1 MDQQHVSLLE
11 RYRRDRRQLIEFL
24 LSSGLIKELRTPSG
38 PTTSLPNADFDSLSA
53 DYIIHCV
60 KSGGVVDVSE
70 ASKKYLDE
78 STYPTMVHSQ
88 IGDSYFLSSDPD
100 LSGSPP
106 RRVPPPIYVKQTANH
121 APCSSSFRDPAN
133 AENLSTSRNDY
144 GLKYKASPTSPMRPA
159 GDSGIPPLGL
169 PSLKTEA
176 LDACIRRN
184 LIQLAATKTRGQ
196 VDLPQISLGLLIGI
210 FKSDF
215 LNEKAYIQW
224 KNRQANILEELLSC
238 STNFTTTEH
247 LNVRSCLEKIRDT
260 TEWDFKMSASGR
272 VEVLSSI
279 RQVALK
285 LSSLPGQFGIQSE
298 TYYWT
303 AAYHLNIRLYEKLLF
318 GMFDVLDECQLIEE
332 ADAIMSLI
340 KLTWPTLGITQKM
353 HYGIFAWVLFQ
364 QNRYDLMWF
373 LVIGLR
379 KLCLLKFVGT
389 GEGMLLEY
397 AVLELQKVS
406 PTEEDDGKEVQ
417 YINNIIC
424 SRKLNDRKDNLSL
437 LQAIFVSISIWCD
450 SKLQDYH
457 RHFSQE
463 PSNFKRVMAL
473 ASTVGVFTPGDCA
486 EIKLTKLHTSNDNAA
501 RKVKGYVEKSIETAC
516 RQVASTIDLES
527 KVQRSHPLAL
537 LANELRSI
545 AERELTVFWPKP
557 FLQGVTSLSED
568 ARLVLSAANK
578 LDQYLTQ
585 IYTSACEKKG
595 SHHHMNQLEH
605 YQIGEVCRPIILDW
619 LIAQHAHILEWTGRA
634 FDLED
639 WEPLSFQQRQGAS
652 IIEVFRIIEETVDQF
667 FGMNLPLDIIH
678 LQALLSIIFHS
689 LDAYL
694 QRLLNQLEE
703 SWERSFQVYM
713 IMKCIGIDS
722 ADFLLTIEVLSLG
735 GMYELIKRLNVE
747 QKHLYPSAPPLTR
760 YEETV
765 LPMLK
770 KKLLEFTVLDKSVSE
785 KLNELTIPKLCIRS
799 NTLQYIQK
807 QVSVL
812 EEGIRK
818 SWALVG
824 PAVDQAWDNVVGLRE
839 LTQTMVWRMSF
850 PLRDELKW
858 CNVEISFTFP
868 LLVIHSEVSLGSLCM
883 DWFVQ
888 LLVHGCSGPPSQLC
902 ISEGET
908 EESLE
913 RNFLTSSEAV
923 DELFITTLNII
934 RDTATGAIRKICDFI
949 GARVVFWDLRDS
961 FLCCLYRGSVESARL
976 ESFLT
981 HIDTEGYVW
990 VLLDGGPSRAFSNSD
1005 ITMMEDDLN
1014 TLKEFF
1020 IAGGEGL
1027 PRSLV
1032 EREAKY
1038 AEEILGLFT
1047 LQSETL
1053 IRMLM
1058 SASENI
1064 SLDLDPQNHGPMHV
1078 EDANTLVRVLCHKK
1092 DRQSS
1097 KFLKQQYH
1105 LPISSEYDDTPSSN
1119 STLRSPLAFDLLKRS
1134 NSIHWTKSGQS
1145 GLKIMKKRLQRVT
1158 SELKSAAW

>member
-169 PSLKTEA
+169 PSLKTGLSDDDLRETAYELFLASLLFSGIGDYSAEDKKREKSPKFLTGLKSKKEKIHLQTHSSGSHSKLIDIVQA

-364 QNRYDLMWF
+364 Q
-373 LVIGLR
+373 
-379 KLCLLKFVGT
+379 FVGT

-406 PTEEDDGKEVQ
+406 PTEEDDGKE
-417 YINNIIC
+417 
-424 SRKLNDRKDNLSL
+424 
-437 LQAIFVSISIWCD
+437 
-450 SKLQDYH
+450 
-457 RHFSQE
+457 E

-545 AERELTVFWPKP
+545 AERELTVFWPVICHWCSEALTISAIMLHHFYREILKP

-568 ARLVLSAANK
+568 ARL
-578 LDQYLTQ
+578 
-585 IYTSACEKKG
+585 
-595 SHHHMNQLEH
+595 
-605 YQIGEVCRPIILDW
+605 IGEVCRPIILDW

-694 QRLLNQLEE
+694 QRLLNQL
-703 SWERSFQVYM
+703 
-713 IMKCIGIDS
+713 
-722 ADFLLTIEVLSLG
+722 
-735 GMYELIKRLNVE
+735 VE

-785 KLNELTIPKLCIRS
+785 KLNELTIPKLCIRL

-824 PAVDQAWDNVVGLRE
+824 PAVDQA
-839 LTQTMVWRMSF
+839 SA
-850 PLRDELKW
+850 
-858 CNVEISFTFP
+858 
-868 LLVIHSEVSLGSLCM
+868 
-883 DWFVQ
+883 
-888 LLVHGCSGPPSQLC
+888 
-902 ISEGET
+902 EGET

-1014 TLKEFF
+1014 TLK
-1020 IAGGEGL
+1020 
-1027 PRSLV
+1027 
-1032 EREAKY
+1032 
-1038 AEEILGLFT
+1038 
-1047 LQSETL
+1047 SETL

>member
-24 LSSGLIKELRTPSG
+24 LSSGLIKVLRTPSG
-38 PTTSLPNADFDSLSA
+38 PTTSLSNADFDSLSA

-133 AENLSTSRNDY
+133 AENLATSRNDY

-159 GDSGIPPLGL
+159 EDSGIPPLGL

-224 KNRQANILEELLSC
+224 KNRQ
-238 STNFTTTEH
+238 
-247 LNVRSCLEKIRDT
+247 
-260 TEWDFKMSASGR
+260 EWDFKMSASGR

-364 QNRYDLMWF
+364 Q
-373 LVIGLR
+373 
-379 KLCLLKFVGT
+379 
-389 GEGMLLEY
+389 
-397 AVLELQKVS
+397 
-406 PTEEDDGKEVQ
+406 
-417 YINNIIC
+417 
-424 SRKLNDRKDNLSL
+424 
-437 LQAIFVSISIWCD
+437 
-450 SKLQDYH
+450 
-457 RHFSQE
+457 E

-545 AERELTVFWPKP
+545 AERELTVFWPAICHWCSEALTISAIMLHHFYREILKP

-713 IMKCIGIDS
+713 FMKCIGVDS
-722 ADFLLTIEVLSLG
+722 ADFLLNIEVLSL
-735 GMYELIKRLNVE
+735 VE

-785 KLNELTIPKLCIRS
+785 KLNELTIPKLCIRL

-824 PAVDQAWDNVVGLRE
+824 PAVDQASAKMVQWYMKFESPEDRGEGLAKTGTMMSQWKSRSLFLCLLYTLKCHWVVYA
-839 LTQTMVWRMSF
+839 
-850 PLRDELKW
+850 
-858 CNVEISFTFP
+858 C
-868 LLVIHSEVSLGSLCM
+868 
-883 DWFVQ
+883 
-888 LLVHGCSGPPSQLC
+888 GPPSQLC

-1092 DRQSS
+1092 DRESS

>member
-24 LSSGLIKELRTPSG
+24 LSSGLIKVLRTPSG
-38 PTTSLPNADFDSLSA
+38 PTTSLSNADFDSLSA

-133 AENLSTSRNDY
+133 AENLATSRNDY

-159 GDSGIPPLGL
+159 EDSGIPPLGL
-169 PSLKTEA
+169 PSLKT
-176 LDACIRRN
+176 
-184 LIQLAATKTRGQ
+184 
-196 VDLPQISLGLLIGI
+196 
-210 FKSDF
+210 
-215 LNEKAYIQW
+215 
-224 KNRQANILEELLSC
+224 
-238 STNFTTTEH
+238 
-247 LNVRSCLEKIRDT
+247 
-260 TEWDFKMSASGR
+260 GR

-364 QNRYDLMWF
+364 Q
-373 LVIGLR
+373 
-379 KLCLLKFVGT
+379 
-389 GEGMLLEY
+389 
-397 AVLELQKVS
+397 
-406 PTEEDDGKEVQ
+406 
-417 YINNIIC
+417 
-424 SRKLNDRKDNLSL
+424 
-437 LQAIFVSISIWCD
+437 
-450 SKLQDYH
+450 
-457 RHFSQE
+457 E

-545 AERELTVFWPKP
+545 AERELTVFWPAICHWCSEALTISAIMLHHFYREILKP

-694 QRLLNQLEE
+694 QRLLNQL
-703 SWERSFQVYM
+703 
-713 IMKCIGIDS
+713 
-722 ADFLLTIEVLSLG
+722 
-735 GMYELIKRLNVE
+735 VE

-785 KLNELTIPKLCIRS
+785 KLNELTIPKLCIRL

-824 PAVDQAWDNVVGLRE
+824 PAVDQASAKMVQWYMKFESPEDRGEGLAKTGTMMSQWKSRSLFLCLLYTLKCHWVVYA
-839 LTQTMVWRMSF
+839 
-850 PLRDELKW
+850 
-858 CNVEISFTFP
+858 C
-868 LLVIHSEVSLGSLCM
+868 
-883 DWFVQ
+883 
-888 LLVHGCSGPPSQLC
+888 GPPSQLC
-902 ISEGET
+902 IYFEEAEGET

-1092 DRQSS
+1092 DRESS

>member
-24 LSSGLIKELRTPSG
+24 LSSGLIKVLRTPSG
-38 PTTSLPNADFDSLSA
+38 PTTSLSNADFDSLSA

-60 KSGGVVDVSE
+60 KSAGGVVDVSE

-133 AENLSTSRNDY
+133 AENLATSRNDY

-159 GDSGIPPLGL
+159 EDSGIPPLGL

-224 KNRQANILEELLSC
+224 KNRQANLLEELLSC

-247 LNVRSCLEKIRDT
+247 LNVRSYLEKIRDT

-364 QNRYDLMWF
+364 Q
-373 LVIGLR
+373 
-379 KLCLLKFVGT
+379 
-389 GEGMLLEY
+389 
-397 AVLELQKVS
+397 
-406 PTEEDDGKEVQ
+406 
-417 YINNIIC
+417 
-424 SRKLNDRKDNLSL
+424 
-437 LQAIFVSISIWCD
+437 
-450 SKLQDYH
+450 
-457 RHFSQE
+457 E

-545 AERELTVFWPKP
+545 AERELTVFWPAICHWCSEALTISAIMLHHFYREILKP

-694 QRLLNQLEE
+694 QRLLNQLV
-703 SWERSFQVYM
+703 Q
-713 IMKCIGIDS
+713 
-722 ADFLLTIEVLSLG
+722 
-735 GMYELIKRLNVE
+735 LIKRLNVE

-785 KLNELTIPKLCIRS
+785 KLNELTIPKLCIRL

-824 PAVDQAWDNVVGLRE
+824 PAVDQASDNVVGLRE

-850 PLRDELKW
+850 PLRDQLKW

-902 ISEGET
+902 IYFEEAEGET

-1092 DRQSS
+1092 DRESS

-1105 LPISSEYDDTPSSN
+1105 LPISSGDILIQYYFFS
-1119 STLRSPLAFDLLKRS
+1119 
-1134 NSIHWTKSGQS
+1134 
-1145 GLKIMKKRLQRVT
+1145 
-1158 SELKSAAW
+1158 

>member
-364 QNRYDLMWF
+364 Q
-373 LVIGLR
+373 
-379 KLCLLKFVGT
+379 
-389 GEGMLLEY
+389 
-397 AVLELQKVS
+397 
-406 PTEEDDGKEVQ
+406 
-417 YINNIIC
+417 
-424 SRKLNDRKDNLSL
+424 
-437 LQAIFVSISIWCD
+437 
-450 SKLQDYH
+450 
-457 RHFSQE
+457 E

-545 AERELTVFWPKP
+545 AERELTVFWP
-557 FLQGVTSLSED
+557 
-568 ARLVLSAANK
+568 
-578 LDQYLTQ
+578 
-585 IYTSACEKKG
+585 
-595 SHHHMNQLEH
+595 
-605 YQIGEVCRPIILDW
+605 IGEVCRPIILDW

-735 GMYELIKRLNVE
+735 GMYEEFALLSDMDIVWKADFHAIFLTVVE

-1105 LPISSEYDDTPSSN
+1105 LPISSGDILIQYYYFS
-1119 STLRSPLAFDLLKRS
+1119 
-1134 NSIHWTKSGQS
+1134 
-1145 GLKIMKKRLQRVT
+1145 
-1158 SELKSAAW
+1158 

>member
-1 MDQQHVSLLE
+1 MEQQQQHVSLLE
-11 RYRRDRRQLIEFL
+11 RYRRDRRQLIDFI
-24 LSSGLIKELRTPSG
+24 LSSGSIKELRTPSG
-38 PTTSLPNADFDSLSA
+38 PTNSLSNIDFDSLSA
-53 DYIIHCV
+53 DCIIHCV
-60 KSGGVVDVSE
+60 KSGGVVEVSE

-78 STYPTMVHSQ
+78 SAYPILIHSQ

-100 LSGSPP
+100 SSGSPP

-133 AENLSTSRNDY
+133 AENLATSRNDY
-144 GLKYKASPTSPMRPA
+144 GLKYKASPPSPMRPA
-159 GDSGIPPLGL
+159 GDSGILPLGL
-169 PSLKTEA
+169 PSLKTGLSDDDLRETAYELFLASLLFSGNGVYSAEDRKREKSPKFLSGLKSKKEKIHLQSQSSESHSKLIDIVRGQMQISEA

-184 LIQLAATKTRGQ
+184 LIQLAARKTFGQ

-224 KNRQANILEELLSC
+224 KNRQANILEELLFC
-238 STNFTTTEH
+238 STSFTTTEH
-247 LNVRSCLEKIRDT
+247 LTVRSCLEKIRDT

-285 LSSLPGQFGIQSE
+285 LSSLPGQFGILSE

-340 KLTWPTLGITQKM
+340 KLTWSTLGITQKM
-353 HYGIFAWVLFQ
+353 HNTIFAWVLFQ
-364 QNRYDLMWF
+364 Q
-373 LVIGLR
+373 
-379 KLCLLKFVGT
+379 FVGT

-406 PTEEDDGKEVQ
+406 PTEENDGKEVQ

-424 SRKLNDRKDNLSL
+424 SRKCNDREDNLSL

-450 SKLQDYH
+450 NKLQDYH

-473 ASTVGVFTPGDCA
+473 ASTVGLFTPGDCA

-516 RQVASTIDLES
+516 RQVANTIDLES

-545 AERELTVFWPKP
+545 AEREVSVFWPVICHWCSEALMISAIMLQQFYRERLKP

-568 ARLVLSAANK
+568 ARLVLPAANK

-619 LIAQHAHILEWTGRA
+619 VIAQHAHILEWTGRA
-634 FDLED
+634 IDLED

-667 FGMNLPLDIIH
+667 FGLNLPLDIIH
-678 LQALLSIIFHS
+678 LQAVLSIIFHS

-694 QRLLNQLEE
+694 QRLLHQL
-703 SWERSFQVYM
+703 
-713 IMKCIGIDS
+713 
-722 ADFLLTIEVLSLG
+722 
-735 GMYELIKRLNVE
+735 VE
-747 QKHLYPSAPPLTR
+747 QNHLYPTAPPLTR

-770 KKLLEFTVLDKSVSE
+770 KKLHEFTVLDESVSE
-785 KLNELTIPKLCIRS
+785 KLNELTIPKLCIRL

-807 QVSVL
+807 QVGVL

-818 SWALVG
+818 SWAIVG
-824 PAVDQAWDNVVGLRE
+824 PSVDQAWA
-839 LTQTMVWRMSF
+839 
-850 PLRDELKW
+850 
-858 CNVEISFTFP
+858 
-868 LLVIHSEVSLGSLCM
+868 
-883 DWFVQ
+883 
-888 LLVHGCSGPPSQLC
+888 
-902 ISEGET
+902 EGET

-961 FLCCLYRGSVESARL
+961 FLSCLYRGSVESARL

-981 HIDTEGYVW
+981 HIDTVLDHICSLIDDSLRDFVVLSICRASLDGYVW

-1005 ITMMEDDLN
+1005 ITMMEDDLS

-1064 SLDLDPQNHGPMHV
+1064 SVDLDPQNHGPTHL

-1092 DRQSS
+1092 DRESS
-1097 KFLKQQYH
+1097 KFLKRQYH
-1105 LPISSEYDDTPSSN
+1105 LPISSEYDEAPSSN

-1145 GLKIMKKRLQRVT
+1145 GFKIMKKRLQRAT
-1158 SELKSAAW
+1158 SELKSGAW

>member
-24 LSSGLIKELRTPSG
+24 LSSGLIKVLRTPSG
-38 PTTSLPNADFDSLSA
+38 PTTSLSNADFDSLSA

-78 STYPTMVHSQ
+78 STYPTMQKIVRFEVYCWVRNVHSQ

-133 AENLSTSRNDY
+133 AENLATSRNDY

-159 GDSGIPPLGL
+159 EDSGIPPLGL
-169 PSLKTEA
+169 PSLKT
-176 LDACIRRN
+176 
-184 LIQLAATKTRGQ
+184 
-196 VDLPQISLGLLIGI
+196 
-210 FKSDF
+210 
-215 LNEKAYIQW
+215 
-224 KNRQANILEELLSC
+224 
-238 STNFTTTEH
+238 
-247 LNVRSCLEKIRDT
+247 
-260 TEWDFKMSASGR
+260 GR

-364 QNRYDLMWF
+364 Q
-373 LVIGLR
+373 
-379 KLCLLKFVGT
+379 
-389 GEGMLLEY
+389 
-397 AVLELQKVS
+397 
-406 PTEEDDGKEVQ
+406 
-417 YINNIIC
+417 
-424 SRKLNDRKDNLSL
+424 
-437 LQAIFVSISIWCD
+437 
-450 SKLQDYH
+450 
-457 RHFSQE
+457 E

-545 AERELTVFWPKP
+545 AERELTVFWPAICHWCSEALTISAIMLHHFYREILKP

-694 QRLLNQLEE
+694 QRLLNQL
-703 SWERSFQVYM
+703 
-713 IMKCIGIDS
+713 
-722 ADFLLTIEVLSLG
+722 
-735 GMYELIKRLNVE
+735 VE

-785 KLNELTIPKLCIRS
+785 KLNELTIPKLCIRL

-824 PAVDQAWDNVVGLRE
+824 PAVDQASDNVVGLRE

-850 PLRDELKW
+850 PLRDQLKW

-1092 DRQSS
+1092 DRESS

>member
-169 PSLKTEA
+169 PSLKTGLSDDDLRETAYELFLASLLFSGIGDYSAEDKKREKSPKFLTGLKSKKEKIHLQTHSSGNHSKLIDIVRGQMQISEA

-364 QNRYDLMWF
+364 Q
-373 LVIGLR
+373 
-379 KLCLLKFVGT
+379 FVGT

-545 AERELTVFWPKP
+545 AERELTVFWPVICHWCSEALTISAIMLHHFYREILKP

-694 QRLLNQLEE
+694 QRLLNQL
-703 SWERSFQVYM
+703 
-713 IMKCIGIDS
+713 
-722 ADFLLTIEVLSLG
+722 
-735 GMYELIKRLNVE
+735 VE

-824 PAVDQAWDNVVGLRE
+824 PAVDQAWA
-839 LTQTMVWRMSF
+839 
-850 PLRDELKW
+850 
-858 CNVEISFTFP
+858 
-868 LLVIHSEVSLGSLCM
+868 
-883 DWFVQ
+883 
-888 LLVHGCSGPPSQLC
+888 
-902 ISEGET
+902 EGET

-981 HIDTEGYVW
+981 HIDTVLDHICSLIDDSLRDFVVLSICRASLEGYVW

>member
-78 STYPTMVHSQ
+78 STYPTMQKIDRFEVYCWVRNVHSQ

-224 KNRQANILEELLSC
+224 KNRQ
-238 STNFTTTEH
+238 
-247 LNVRSCLEKIRDT
+247 
-260 TEWDFKMSASGR
+260 EWDFKMSASGR

-364 QNRYDLMWF
+364 
-373 LVIGLR
+373 
-379 KLCLLKFVGT
+379 
-389 GEGMLLEY
+389 
-397 AVLELQKVS
+397 
-406 PTEEDDGKEVQ
+406 
-417 YINNIIC
+417 
-424 SRKLNDRKDNLSL
+424 
-437 LQAIFVSISIWCD
+437 
-450 SKLQDYH
+450 
-457 RHFSQE
+457 QE

-981 HIDTEGYVW
+981 HIDTDIFSNFEEVIAVAYIVYTSIMQEGYVW

>member
-24 LSSGLIKELRTPSG
+24 LSSGLIKELHTPSG
-38 PTTSLPNADFDSLSA
+38 PTTSLSNVDFDSLSA

-133 AENLSTSRNDY
+133 AENLATSRNDY

-159 GDSGIPPLGL
+159 EDSGIPPLGL
-169 PSLKTEA
+169 PGLKTGLSEDDLRETAYELFLASLLFSGIGDYSAEDKKREKSPKFLTGLKSKKEKIHLQTHSSGSHSKLIDIVRGQMQISEA

-353 HYGIFAWVLFQ
+353 HYGIFACVLFQ
-364 QNRYDLMWF
+364 Q
-373 LVIGLR
+373 
-379 KLCLLKFVGT
+379 FVGT

-501 RKVKGYVEKSIETAC
+501 RKVKGYVEKSIKTAC

-545 AERELTVFWPKP
+545 AERELTVFWPVICHWCSEALTISAVMLHHFYSEILKP

-694 QRLLNQLEE
+694 QRLLNQL
-703 SWERSFQVYM
+703 
-713 IMKCIGIDS
+713 
-722 ADFLLTIEVLSLG
+722 
-735 GMYELIKRLNVE
+735 VE

-785 KLNELTIPKLCIRS
+785 KLNELTIPKLCIRL

-824 PAVDQAWDNVVGLRE
+824 PAVDQA
-839 LTQTMVWRMSF
+839 SA
-850 PLRDELKW
+850 
-858 CNVEISFTFP
+858 
-868 LLVIHSEVSLGSLCM
+868 
-883 DWFVQ
+883 
-888 LLVHGCSGPPSQLC
+888 
-902 ISEGET
+902 EGET

-981 HIDTEGYVW
+981 HIDTVLDHICSLIDDSLRDFVVLSICRASLEGYVW

-1092 DRQSS
+1092 DRESS

-1145 GLKIMKKRLQRVT
+1145 GLKIMKKRLQRLT

>member
-169 PSLKTEA
+169 PSLKTGLSDDDLRETAYELFLASLLFSGIGDYSAEDKKREKSPKFLTGLKSKKEKIHLQTHSSGNHSKLIDIVRGQMQISEA

-364 QNRYDLMWF
+364 Q
-373 LVIGLR
+373 
-379 KLCLLKFVGT
+379 
-389 GEGMLLEY
+389 
-397 AVLELQKVS
+397 
-406 PTEEDDGKEVQ
+406 
-417 YINNIIC
+417 
-424 SRKLNDRKDNLSL
+424 
-437 LQAIFVSISIWCD
+437 
-450 SKLQDYH
+450 
-457 RHFSQE
+457 E

-545 AERELTVFWPKP
+545 AERELTVFWPVICHWCSEALTISAIMLHHFYREILKP

-694 QRLLNQLEE
+694 QRLLNQLV
-703 SWERSFQVYM
+703 Q
-713 IMKCIGIDS
+713 
-722 ADFLLTIEVLSLG
+722 
-735 GMYELIKRLNVE
+735 LIKRLNVE

-824 PAVDQAWDNVVGLRE
+824 PAVDQAWA
-839 LTQTMVWRMSF
+839 
-850 PLRDELKW
+850 
-858 CNVEISFTFP
+858 
-868 LLVIHSEVSLGSLCM
+868 
-883 DWFVQ
+883 
-888 LLVHGCSGPPSQLC
+888 
-902 ISEGET
+902 EGET

-981 HIDTEGYVW
+981 HIDTVLDHICSLIDDSLRDFVVLSICRASLEGYVW

>member
-24 LSSGLIKELRTPSG
+24 LSSGLIKELRSPSG
-38 PTTSLPNADFDSLSA
+38 PTTSLSNADFDSLSA

-78 STYPTMVHSQ
+78 STCPTMVHSQ

-133 AENLSTSRNDY
+133 AENLATSRNDY

-169 PSLKTEA
+169 PSLKTGLSDDDLRETAYELFLASLLFSGIGDYSAEDKKREKSPKFLTGLKSKKEKIHLQTHSSGSHSKLIDIVRGQMQISEA

-215 LNEKAYIQW
+215 LNEKAYVQW

-238 STNFTTTEH
+238 STNFTTEH

-340 KLTWPTLGITQKM
+340 KLTWPTLGITQKL

-364 QNRYDLMWF
+364 Q
-373 LVIGLR
+373 
-379 KLCLLKFVGT
+379 FVGT

-437 LQAIFVSISIWCD
+437 LEAIFVSISIWCD

-527 KVQRSHPLAL
+527 KVKRSHPLAL

-545 AERELTVFWPKP
+545 AERELTVFWPVICHWCSEALTISGIMLHHFYREILKP

-694 QRLLNQLEE
+694 QGLLNQLVEE
-703 SWERSFQVYM
+703 
-713 IMKCIGIDS
+713 
-722 ADFLLTIEVLSLG
+722 
-735 GMYELIKRLNVE
+735 
-747 QKHLYPSAPPLTR
+747 KHLYPSAPPLTR
-760 YEETV
+760 YEETI

-785 KLNELTIPKLCIRS
+785 KLNELTIPKLCIRL

-824 PAVDQAWDNVVGLRE
+824 PAVDQAWA
-839 LTQTMVWRMSF
+839 
-850 PLRDELKW
+850 
-858 CNVEISFTFP
+858 
-868 LLVIHSEVSLGSLCM
+868 
-883 DWFVQ
+883 
-888 LLVHGCSGPPSQLC
+888 
-902 ISEGET
+902 EGET

-981 HIDTEGYVW
+981 HIDTVLDHICSLIDDSLRDFVVLSICRASLEGYVW

-1092 DRQSS
+1092 DRESS

>member
-24 LSSGLIKELRTPSG
+24 LSSGLIKVLRTPSG
-38 PTTSLPNADFDSLSA
+38 PTTSLSNADFDSLSA

-78 STYPTMVHSQ
+78 STYPTMQKIVRFEVYCWVRNVHSQ

-133 AENLSTSRNDY
+133 AENLATSRNDY

-159 GDSGIPPLGL
+159 EDSGIPPLGL

-224 KNRQANILEELLSC
+224 KNRQ
-238 STNFTTTEH
+238 
-247 LNVRSCLEKIRDT
+247 
-260 TEWDFKMSASGR
+260 EWDFKMSASGR

-545 AERELTVFWPKP
+545 AERELTVFWPAICHWCSEALTISAIMLHHFYREILKP

-694 QRLLNQLEE
+694 QRLLNQLV
-703 SWERSFQVYM
+703 Q
-713 IMKCIGIDS
+713 
-722 ADFLLTIEVLSLG
+722 
-735 GMYELIKRLNVE
+735 LIKRLNVE

-785 KLNELTIPKLCIRS
+785 KLNELTIPKLCIRL

-824 PAVDQAWDNVVGLRE
+824 PAVDQASAKMVQWYMKFESPEDRGEGLAKTGTMMSQWKSRSLFLCLLYTLKCHWVVYA
-839 LTQTMVWRMSF
+839 
-850 PLRDELKW
+850 
-858 CNVEISFTFP
+858 C
-868 LLVIHSEVSLGSLCM
+868 
-883 DWFVQ
+883 
-888 LLVHGCSGPPSQLC
+888 GPPSQLC

-1092 DRQSS
+1092 DRESS

-1105 LPISSEYDDTPSSN
+1105 LPISSGLGFAIRFIRRKELNERNLVSNLFLSSPAFGQIIFIAVEYDDTPSSN

>member
-224 KNRQANILEELLSC
+224 KNRQ
-238 STNFTTTEH
+238 
-247 LNVRSCLEKIRDT
+247 
-260 TEWDFKMSASGR
+260 EWDFKMSASGR

-364 QNRYDLMWF
+364 
-373 LVIGLR
+373 
-379 KLCLLKFVGT
+379 
-389 GEGMLLEY
+389 
-397 AVLELQKVS
+397 
-406 PTEEDDGKEVQ
+406 
-417 YINNIIC
+417 
-424 SRKLNDRKDNLSL
+424 
-437 LQAIFVSISIWCD
+437 
-450 SKLQDYH
+450 
-457 RHFSQE
+457 QE

>member
-24 LSSGLIKELRTPSG
+24 LSSGLIKVLRTPSG
-38 PTTSLPNADFDSLSA
+38 PTTSLSNADFDSLSA

-60 KSGGVVDVSE
+60 KSAGGVVDVSE

-133 AENLSTSRNDY
+133 AENLATSRNDY

-159 GDSGIPPLGL
+159 EDSGIPPLGL

-224 KNRQANILEELLSC
+224 KNRQ
-238 STNFTTTEH
+238 
-247 LNVRSCLEKIRDT
+247 
-260 TEWDFKMSASGR
+260 EWDFKMSASGR

-364 QNRYDLMWF
+364 Q
-373 LVIGLR
+373 
-379 KLCLLKFVGT
+379 
-389 GEGMLLEY
+389 
-397 AVLELQKVS
+397 
-406 PTEEDDGKEVQ
+406 
-417 YINNIIC
+417 
-424 SRKLNDRKDNLSL
+424 
-437 LQAIFVSISIWCD
+437 
-450 SKLQDYH
+450 
-457 RHFSQE
+457 E

-545 AERELTVFWPKP
+545 AERELTVFWPAICHWCSEALTISAIMLHHFYREILKP

-694 QRLLNQLEE
+694 QRLLNQL
-703 SWERSFQVYM
+703 
-713 IMKCIGIDS
+713 
-722 ADFLLTIEVLSLG
+722 
-735 GMYELIKRLNVE
+735 VE

-785 KLNELTIPKLCIRS
+785 KLNELTIPKLCIRL

-824 PAVDQAWDNVVGLRE
+824 PAVDQASAKMVQWYMKFESPEDRGEGLAKTGTMMSQWKSRSLFLCLLYTLKCHWVVYA
-839 LTQTMVWRMSF
+839 
-850 PLRDELKW
+850 
-858 CNVEISFTFP
+858 C
-868 LLVIHSEVSLGSLCM
+868 
-883 DWFVQ
+883 
-888 LLVHGCSGPPSQLC
+888 GPPSQLC

-1092 DRQSS
+1092 DRESS

>member
-24 LSSGLIKELRTPSG
+24 LSSGLIKVLRTPSG
-38 PTTSLPNADFDSLSA
+38 PTTSLSNADFDSLSA

-133 AENLSTSRNDY
+133 AENLATSRNDY

-159 GDSGIPPLGL
+159 EDSGIPPLGL

-224 KNRQANILEELLSC
+224 KNRQ
-238 STNFTTTEH
+238 
-247 LNVRSCLEKIRDT
+247 
-260 TEWDFKMSASGR
+260 EWDFKMSASGR

-364 QNRYDLMWF
+364 Q
-373 LVIGLR
+373 
-379 KLCLLKFVGT
+379 
-389 GEGMLLEY
+389 
-397 AVLELQKVS
+397 
-406 PTEEDDGKEVQ
+406 
-417 YINNIIC
+417 
-424 SRKLNDRKDNLSL
+424 
-437 LQAIFVSISIWCD
+437 
-450 SKLQDYH
+450 
-457 RHFSQE
+457 E

-545 AERELTVFWPKP
+545 AERELTVFWPAICHWCSEALTISAIMLHHFYREILKP

-694 QRLLNQLEE
+694 QRLLNQL
-703 SWERSFQVYM
+703 
-713 IMKCIGIDS
+713 
-722 ADFLLTIEVLSLG
+722 
-735 GMYELIKRLNVE
+735 VE

-785 KLNELTIPKLCIRS
+785 KLNELTIPKLCIRL

-824 PAVDQAWDNVVGLRE
+824 PAVDQASAKMVQWYMKFESPEDRGEGLAKTGTMMSQWKSRSLFLCLLYTLKCHWVVYA
-839 LTQTMVWRMSF
+839 
-850 PLRDELKW
+850 
-858 CNVEISFTFP
+858 C
-868 LLVIHSEVSLGSLCM
+868 
-883 DWFVQ
+883 
-888 LLVHGCSGPPSQLC
+888 GPPSQLC

-1092 DRQSS
+1092 DRESS

>member
-224 KNRQANILEELLSC
+224 KNRQ
-238 STNFTTTEH
+238 
-247 LNVRSCLEKIRDT
+247 
-260 TEWDFKMSASGR
+260 EWDFKMSASGR

-694 QRLLNQLEE
+694 QRLLNQL
-703 SWERSFQVYM
+703 
-713 IMKCIGIDS
+713 
-722 ADFLLTIEVLSLG
+722 
-735 GMYELIKRLNVE
+735 VE

-824 PAVDQAWDNVVGLRE
+824 PAVDQAW
-839 LTQTMVWRMSF
+839 
-850 PLRDELKW
+850 
-858 CNVEISFTFP
+858 VEISFTFP

-981 HIDTEGYVW
+981 HIDTDIFSNFEEVIAVAYIVYTSIMQEGYVW

>member
-24 LSSGLIKELRTPSG
+24 LSSGLIKVLRTPSG
-38 PTTSLPNADFDSLSA
+38 PTTSLSNADFDSLSA

-133 AENLSTSRNDY
+133 AENLATSRNDY

-159 GDSGIPPLGL
+159 EDSGIPPLGL
-169 PSLKTEA
+169 PSLKT
-176 LDACIRRN
+176 
-184 LIQLAATKTRGQ
+184 
-196 VDLPQISLGLLIGI
+196 
-210 FKSDF
+210 
-215 LNEKAYIQW
+215 
-224 KNRQANILEELLSC
+224 
-238 STNFTTTEH
+238 
-247 LNVRSCLEKIRDT
+247 
-260 TEWDFKMSASGR
+260 GR

-545 AERELTVFWPKP
+545 AERELTVFWPAICHWCSEALTISAIMLHHFYREILKP

-694 QRLLNQLEE
+694 QRLLNQL
-703 SWERSFQVYM
+703 
-713 IMKCIGIDS
+713 
-722 ADFLLTIEVLSLG
+722 
-735 GMYELIKRLNVE
+735 VE

-785 KLNELTIPKLCIRS
+785 KLNELTIPKLCIRL

-824 PAVDQAWDNVVGLRE
+824 PAVDQASAKMVQWYMKFESPEDRGEGLAKTGTMMSQWKSRSLFLCLLYTLKCHWVVYA
-839 LTQTMVWRMSF
+839 
-850 PLRDELKW
+850 
-858 CNVEISFTFP
+858 C
-868 LLVIHSEVSLGSLCM
+868 
-883 DWFVQ
+883 
-888 LLVHGCSGPPSQLC
+888 GPPSQLC

-1092 DRQSS
+1092 DRESS

>member
-24 LSSGLIKELRTPSG
+24 LSSGLIKVLRTPSG
-38 PTTSLPNADFDSLSA
+38 PTTSLSNADFDSLSA

-133 AENLSTSRNDY
+133 AENLATSRNDY

-159 GDSGIPPLGL
+159 EDSGIPPLGL

-224 KNRQANILEELLSC
+224 KNRQ
-238 STNFTTTEH
+238 
-247 LNVRSCLEKIRDT
+247 
-260 TEWDFKMSASGR
+260 EWDFKMSASGR

-364 QNRYDLMWF
+364 Q
-373 LVIGLR
+373 
-379 KLCLLKFVGT
+379 
-389 GEGMLLEY
+389 
-397 AVLELQKVS
+397 
-406 PTEEDDGKEVQ
+406 
-417 YINNIIC
+417 
-424 SRKLNDRKDNLSL
+424 
-437 LQAIFVSISIWCD
+437 
-450 SKLQDYH
+450 
-457 RHFSQE
+457 E

-545 AERELTVFWPKP
+545 AERELTVFWPAICHWCSEALTISAIMLHHFYREILKP

-713 IMKCIGIDS
+713 FMKCIGVDS
-722 ADFLLTIEVLSLG
+722 ADFLLNIEVLSLG
-735 GMYELIKRLNVE
+735 GMYEEFALLSAMDIIWKADFHAIFLTVVQLIKRLNVE

-785 KLNELTIPKLCIRS
+785 KLNELTIPKLCIRL

-824 PAVDQAWDNVVGLRE
+824 PAVDQASAKMVQWYMKFESPEDRGEGLAKTGTMMSQWKSRSLFLCLLYTLKCHWVVYA
-839 LTQTMVWRMSF
+839 
-850 PLRDELKW
+850 
-858 CNVEISFTFP
+858 C
-868 LLVIHSEVSLGSLCM
+868 
-883 DWFVQ
+883 
-888 LLVHGCSGPPSQLC
+888 GPPSQLC
-902 ISEGET
+902 IYFEEAEGET

-1092 DRQSS
+1092 DRESS

-1105 LPISSEYDDTPSSN
+1105 LPISSGLGFAIRFIRRKELNERNLVSNLFLSSPAFGQIIFIAVEYDDTPSSN